1 MADYK
6 ENRPQRRPPHED
18 GHQQED
24 RPQRWSPMRT
34 ANNRKT
40 DHKDGRHKDGRLP
53 GRPTTK
59 MADDTRINGHI
70 FVNRWWKYSEGIQ
83 KGENRLCGDCEII
96 WPGVYAAIENCWHES
111 MCNVYLDSADSN
123 NFRVMSPP
131 PLRWMGGGERG
142 EGMLRAYHTPRN
154 KTEIF
159 TDSKFNLIFII
170 IIWFGSQH
178 LNIANFNC

>member
-1 MADYK
+1 MADQKDGQPQRWPTKTKKTNRKDGRPQIWPTTKMADYK

-131 PLRWMGGGERG
+131 PPKMDGWGGEGGGDV
-142 EGMLRAYHTPRN
+142 EGLSH
-154 KTEIF
+154 
-159 TDSKFNLIFII
+159 S
-170 IIWFGSQH
+170 
-178 LNIANFNC
+178 